1 MDFIIN
7 EILPFV
13 KNHPILSFGW
23 IILFAVIIYLTVKSK
38 LSKVKI
44 VNNAQAIQ
52 LMNKENAVIIDL
64 RLVDNFKKGHITES
78 LNVLP
83 IDIKNGSIKQIEK
96 YKESPIILVDDNGL
110 SANASG
116 EFLTKLGFLNIFALK
131 DGIAGWNGENL
142 PLVKK

>member
-13 KNHPILSFGW
+13 KNHPMLSLGW
-23 IILFAVIIYLTVKSK
+23 IALFVVIIYLTIKSK
-38 LSKVKI
+38 LTKVKI

-52 LMNKENAVIIDL
+52 MMNKENAVIVDL

-83 IDIKNGSIKQIEK
+83 IDIKNGSLKSIEK

-116 EFLTKLGFLNIFALK
+116 EILTKQGFLHIFALK

>member
-7 EILPFV
+7 EIIPFI
-13 KNHPILSFGW
+13 KNHPLLSLAW
-23 IILFAVIIYLTVKSK
+23 VALFVVIIYLTIKSK
-38 LSKVKI
+38 FTKVKVI
-44 VNNAQAIQ
+44 SSAQAIHM
-52 LMNKENAVIIDL
+52 MNKQDAVIVDL
-64 RLVDNFKKGHITES
+64 RSADNFRKGHITES
-78 LNVLP
+78 FNILP
-83 IDIKNGSIKQIEK
+83 VDIKNGSIKAIEK

-116 EFLTKLGFLNIFALK
+116 DILVKQGFVQVFALK